1 VVRGGFSDH
10 EVLLDVRDPVALAH
24 LRQALR
30 IQDGDS
36 GHCMCHGDPWMR
48 FFDPRG
54 RQIAELSLHHG
65 HGIRWKEW
73 RSDAELVDGTV
84 SLLWMAEMGVTYPAE
99 AYNEAIEQSRLM
111 FAEWERW
118 FAAMPACLQ
127 PILASQRD
135 SIGQVLFVPAPEAT
149 TRVAEEYCNP
159 SCIDDA
165 VHRAVMHAL
174 AATYPQSVERAR
186 VLFEWLGSSQSKWSG
201 FPSYEEVPEHYLM
214 RIPLE
219 SLTAALGRDAVSAAQ
234 IAGAARF
241 FAGYQFAARRSPE
254 LQRLPDELRARLLA
268 EGLRVD
274 DEDRQKRAQHAF
286 AQQSVV

>member
-1 VVRGGFSDH
+1 MSLRAAA
-10 EVLLDVRDPVALAH
+10 PV
-24 LRQALR
+24 
-30 IQDGDS
+30 
-36 GHCMCHGDPWMR
+36 
-48 FFDPRG
+48 
-54 RQIAELSLHHG
+54 
-65 HGIRWKEW
+65 
-73 RSDAELVDGTV
+73 
-84 SLLWMAEMGVTYPAE
+84 
-99 AYNEAIEQSRLM
+99 SRLALNTM
-111 FAEWERW
+111 ARPSGVNEGWLLLPLSFVSFTGVPTLSRL
-118 FAAMPACLQ
+118 PV
-127 PILASQRD
+127 
-135 SIGQVLFVPAPEAT
+135 QVRSV
-149 TRVAEEYCNP
+149 
-159 SCIDDA
+159 I
-165 VHRAVMHAL
+165 HRFSGFWPCAAVMHAL